1 MLVRKNQKADQR
13 ADARFVSN
21 LPIIFSFFSTRFWHE
36 YASMTRNHSKDGMCF
51 ESSRLLTPGTNL
63 FIRIDRNPNL
73 DMDINPGAALRTST
87 LAVVKWCRELSD
99 ENGTGYC
106 VGVRYY

>member
-1 MLVRKNQKADQR
+1 MLVLKNQKPDQR
-13 ADARFVSN
+13 ANARFVSN

-36 YASMTRNHSKDGMCF
+36 YTSMTRNHSKDGMCF
-51 ESSRLLTPGTNL
+51 ESSSPLMPGTNL
-63 FIRIDRNPNL
+63 FIRIDKNSNCDSDL
-73 DMDINPGAALRTST
+73 NQCVSLRTST

-99 ENGTGYC
+99 EHGTGYC

>member
-1 MLVRKNQKADQR
+1 MLVLKNQKADQR

-36 YASMTRNHSKDGMCF
+36 YTSTIRNHSKDGMCF
-51 ESSRLLTPGTNL
+51 ESSRPLMPGTNL
-63 FIRIDRNPNL
+63 FIRIDKNSNYDLDGNAGAELRN
-73 DMDINPGAALRTST
+73 ST
-87 LAVVKWCRELSD
+87 LAVVKWCREISD
-99 ENGTGYC
+99 AQRTRYC